1 MNFDLDIDNYTK
13 DDYLDIFELDKNMN
27 PSKHSVKKN
36 YEKLLNNI
44 EEENLDIEKKNK
56 IKLFLTECKNNLLE
70 IIKTDKV
77 NYKLIDSDFI
87 PNLEDSETFETN
99 SHFVAHSLPGTVSNQ
114 ITSDI
119 CNRG

>member
-44 EEENLDIEKKNK
+44 EEENLDIEKKK
-56 IKLFLTECKNNLLE
+56 
-70 IIKTDKV
+70 
-77 NYKLIDSDFI
+77 
-87 PNLEDSETFETN
+87 
-99 SHFVAHSLPGTVSNQ
+99 
-114 ITSDI
+114 
-119 CNRG
+119 